1 MWPPP
6 VNFTPRMLDH
16 VTGTNIEPP
25 TTTSSHIASQP
36 IHNKAP

>member
-16 VTGTNIEPP
+16 VTGTNIEP